1 MIRRASIRVTCLRC
15 QHEGT
20 ISASALERLGLSAN
34 APISTFV
41 KRLRCSKCGSG
52 SVSARRVRSE
62 IDVTHNR
69 RRA

>member
-15 QHEGT
+15 RHEGV
-20 ISASALERLGLSAN
+20 ISASALERFGLSDS

-52 SVSARRVRSE
+52 SEA
-62 IDVTHNR
+62 N
-69 RRA
+69 